1 MKKEKNCFNLSKPTH
16 HHRDNK
22 GRWAGRGGAQGKGV
36 GSKRAGIL
44 AGLSLCLRQ
53 APGTGS
59 GWPGWL
65 PCTVLTWGGV
75 GREEAPPWTAWGR
88 DTAPPILPKRT
99 AASVVPSDFFCAH
112 QGPVLCLPV
121 EECSRC
127 APPAHGSARA
137 WHGLRS
143 AGTPLR
149 ISRFPGQTQLHL
161 PSKSSLLLLLPAPPP

>member
-65 PCTVLTWGGV
+65 PCTVLTWG
-75 GREEAPPWTAWGR
+75 AWAERRHHLGQ
-88 DTAPPILPKRT
+88 L
-99 AASVVPSDFFCAH
+99 
-112 QGPVLCLPV
+112 G
-121 EECSRC
+121 E
-127 APPAHGSARA
+127 
-137 WHGLRS
+137 
-143 AGTPLR
+143 GT
-149 ISRFPGQTQLHL
+149 
-161 PSKSSLLLLLPAPPP
+161 LLLPFSPKGQRPLWCPQTFSVPTRAPSSVFLWKNAAGVPLPPMAPLEPGMGCAQLGLR

>member
-1 MKKEKNCFNLSKPTH
+1 M
-16 HHRDNK
+16 
-22 GRWAGRGGAQGKGV
+22 GRAGRCAGQGGGQQ
-36 GSKRAGIL
+36 AGRHL
-44 AGLSLCLRQ
+44 GRPVFVFA
-53 APGTGS
+53 TGS
-59 GWPGWL
+59 GHWL
-65 PCTVLTWGGV
+65 WLAWVAALHSAHLGGV

-99 AASVVPSDFFCAH
+99 AASVVPPDFFCAH